1 MAYVSR
7 QREERRHARVNE
19 WVSEWNAKAFRASQ
33 EKMATTQ
40 WHGGGKEVTDFI
52 LFFYVQ
58 AALSPET
65 SSDFRVTRLSASDI
79 NWKYLCLYAFL
90 QLKTFFLSFNKT
102 YLLFN
107 KWTPTPHF
115 TFPQCYLP
123 NQTQPLQD
131 LKLGQLEGEKVCLLW
146 NCVCKDWLWPKP
158 QELETVCEL
167 TRHRQVQAEWG
178 KKLLPGFSSCRLQ
191 RPLMF
196 YVLFSWRWLINVW
209 QQSKKG

>member
-1 MAYVSR
+1 MS
-7 QREERRHARVNE
+7 EWVNE
-19 WVSEWNAKAFRASQ
+19 TQRLSEPAKKNGNNTMTRRWQ
-33 EKMATTQ
+33 
-40 WHGGGKEVTDFI
+40 GGYW
-52 LFFYVQ
+52 FFYFIF
-58 AALSPET
+58 LCPD
-65 SSDFRVTRLSASDI
+65 SSKPRGKQWLQSNPSFSLWHKLKISVP
-79 NWKYLCLYAFL
+79 LCLFAAED
-90 QLKTFFLSFNKT
+90 FLSFNKT

-131 LKLGQLEGEKVCLLW
+131 LKLGQLEGEKVSLLW

-167 TRHRQVQAEWG
+167 TRHRQVQAGWG
-178 KKLLPGFSSCRLQ
+178 KKLLPGFSSCRLP